1 MPLRKAARMSMKRK
15 AVVLA
20 VLILGVTAASALAAN
35 VSGDGTLVGSTGP
48 DNITAGNQKDIVWGL
63 GTPNGTTDNIS
74 AGNAMDTID
83 GGGHCTGVAPGD
95 YRNGLPGSG
104 SCEDGPTPPNCGT
117 ENISAGSGSD
127 TVFGNCGPN
136 NIALGSGKDAV
147 YLYGGPN
154 TVTVGNG
161 PDTID
166 ASHET
171 TGPNTITTGSAS
183 DVVYAQNGV
192 VDIINCGSSSTIVY
206 ADKIDKPSKKC
217 TVRYTSAAKD
227 RTVRRT
233 TAHQRLRKATT
244 HKKLGKAGHAR

>member
-20 VLILGVTAASALAAN
+20 VLILGVTAATALAAN
-35 VSGDGTLVGSTGP
+35 VTGDGTLVGSTGP
-48 DNITAGNQKDIVWGL
+48 DNITAGNQMDIVWGL
-63 GTPNGTTDNIS
+63 GTPNGTADNIS
-74 AGNAMDTID
+74 AGNGKDEID

-95 YRNGLPGSG
+95 YPRGLPGSG
-104 SCEDGPTPPNCGT
+104 SCEHGPTPPNCGT
-117 ENISAGSGSD
+117 ENITAGSAMD
-127 TVFGNCGPN
+127 TVWGNCGPN
-136 NIALGSGKDAV
+136 NITLGSGSDTV

-192 VDIINCGSSSTIVY
+192 VDIINCGSSKTTVY
-206 ADKIDKPSKKC
+206 ADKIDQPSKKC
-217 TVRYTSAAKD
+217 TVRYTSPARD
-227 RTVRRT
+227 RTARRT
-233 TAHQRLRKATT
+233 TARSSRRTATRRDT
-244 HKKLGKAGHAR
+244 QVLHAR